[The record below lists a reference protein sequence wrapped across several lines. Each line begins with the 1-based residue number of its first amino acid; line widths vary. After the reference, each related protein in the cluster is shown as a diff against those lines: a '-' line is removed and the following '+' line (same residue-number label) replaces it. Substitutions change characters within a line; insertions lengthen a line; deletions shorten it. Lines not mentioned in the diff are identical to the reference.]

1 MLKLITIFFLMS
13 GSLAVKANRF
23 IEPLEVK
30 LSLSGLHTK
39 EKKRHI
45 IFKKNK
51 KVFEKKERNETE
63 LLWGFFSVF
72 YDELIDSNIMKVDN
86 RKYKKVKATCERIVS
101 FEVEYI
107 KNSRKFEICD
117 SPTQKGDLPAKII
130 KWSKYL
136 LYN

>member
-1 MLKLITIFFLMS
+1 MLKLISIFFFISVPFLVE
-13 GSLAVKANRF
+13 AKRF
-23 IEPLEVK
+23 IEPLEIR
-30 LSLSGLHTK
+30 LSFSGLHTK
-39 EKKRHI
+39 VKKRHI
-45 IFKKNK
+45 VFKKNK

-72 YDELIDSNIMKVDN
+72 YDELKDSNLMKVDN
-86 RKYKKVKATCERIVS
+86 RKYKKVEATCERIVS

-107 KNSRKFEICD
+107 NNSRKFEICE
-117 SPTQKGDLPAKII
+117 SPRQKGDLPAKII